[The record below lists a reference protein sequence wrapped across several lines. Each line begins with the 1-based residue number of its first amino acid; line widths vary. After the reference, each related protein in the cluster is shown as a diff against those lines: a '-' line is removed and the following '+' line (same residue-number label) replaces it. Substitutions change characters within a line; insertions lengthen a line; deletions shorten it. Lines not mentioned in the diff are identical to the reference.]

1 MDTSPNFFNQ
11 SYRIY
16 YTHQRIYSLLSTLDT
31 DLLST
36 LYTLSI
42 QGSDTVAPLLRRS
55 LLRGVEVGGG
65 LLLRSLLRGVEV
77 GGGLLL
83 LALRE
88 GVRGVAARGGFLRG
102 VEEDAVDLLGT
113 EVDFLPGPN

>member
-1 MDTSPNFFNQ
+1 MDTSPNVFNQ

-16 YTHQRIYSLLSTLDT
+16 YTHQRIYSLLSTLH
-31 DLLST
+31 
-36 LYTLSI
+36 TLSA
-42 QGSDTVAPLLRRS
+42 QGSEKVAPLLRRS

-65 LLLRSLLRGVEV
+65 LLLRSLLRDVEV

-88 GVRGVAARGGFLRG
+88 GVRGARAASGGFLRG
-102 VEEDAVDLLGT
+102 VEEDAVDLGP
-113 EVDFLPGPN
+113 EVDMGAVV

>member
-42 QGSDTVAPLLRRS
+42 QGSDKVAPLLRR
-55 LLRGVEVGGG
+55 RE
-65 LLLRSLLRGVEV
+65 LLRGVEV

-88 GVRGVAARGGFLRG
+88 GVRGVRAARGGFLRG
-102 VEEDAVDLLGT
+102 VEEDAVDLGT
-113 EVDFLPGPN
+113 EVDFLPGPK

>member
-42 QGSDTVAPLLRRS
+42 QGSDKVAPLLRR
-55 LLRGVEVGGG
+55 RE
-65 LLLRSLLRGVEV
+65 LLRGVEV

-88 GVRGVAARGGFLRG
+88 GVRGARAASGGFLRG
-102 VEEDAVDLLGT
+102 VEEDAVDLGP
-113 EVDFLPGPN
+113 EVDMGAVV

>member
-42 QGSDTVAPLLRRS
+42 QGSDKVAPLLRR
-55 LLRGVEVGGG
+55 RE
-65 LLLRSLLRGVEV
+65 LLRGVEV

-88 GVRGVAARGGFLRG
+88 GVRGARARGGFLRG

>member
-16 YTHQRIYSLLSTLDT
+16 YTHQRIYSLLSTLVT

-42 QGSDTVAPLLRRS
+42 QGSVKVAPLLRR
-55 LLRGVEVGGG
+55 RE
-65 LLLRSLLRGVEV
+65 LLRGVEV

-88 GVRGVAARGGFLRG
+88 GVRAASGGFLRG

>member
-16 YTHQRIYSLLSTLDT
+16 YTHQRIYSLLSTLH
-31 DLLST
+31 
-36 LYTLSI
+36 TLSS
-42 QGSDTVAPLLRRS
+42 QGSEKVAPLLRRS
-55 LLRGVEVGGG
+55 LLRGF
-65 LLLRSLLRGVEV
+65 EV

-88 GVRGVAARGGFLRG
+88 GVRGVRAACGGFLRG
-102 VEEDAVDLLGT
+102 VEEDAVDSN
-113 EVDFLPGPN
+113 FLPGPK